1 MRISTNIL
9 RDAEAE
15 FDYIVT
21 ENTQSLF
28 ELLDEAMAEEGGCF
42 NLIGSYGTGKSSFL
56 LALEQTVQGRS
67 AHFKWTPPAGVS
79 FQVIKL
85 IGQPKS
91 IVGPLNKALG
101 LRSNT
106 KLEKTLKTL
115 LAWSQDSPR
124 SMLFVDELGVG
135 GL

>member
-28 ELLDEAMAEEGGCF
+28 EHLDDAMEQAGGCF

-56 LALEQTVQGRS
+56 LALEQTLQGRK

-79 FQVIKL
+79 YNVIKL
-85 IGQPKS
+85 LGNPS
-91 IVGPLNKALG
+91 PLSV
-101 LRSNT
+101 RST
-106 KLEKTLKTL
+106 KLWDCVPT
-115 LAWSQDSPR
+115 PN
-124 SMLFVDELGVG
+124 
-135 GL
+135 